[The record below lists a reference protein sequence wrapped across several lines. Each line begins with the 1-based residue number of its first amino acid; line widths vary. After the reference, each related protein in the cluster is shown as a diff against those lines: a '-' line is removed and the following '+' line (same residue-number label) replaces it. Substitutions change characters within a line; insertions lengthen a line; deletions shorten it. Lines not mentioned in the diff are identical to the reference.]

1 MAVQRV
7 ELRKVIGTTPNL
19 FFDPVV
25 STDVSLPFGSYS
37 FLINMSETGE
47 FKYYTV
53 SYDVAGN
60 ISSVS
65 SVVTVNVEKKK

>member
-19 FFDPVV
+19 FFDPVI
-25 STDVSLPFGSYS
+25 STDISLPLGSYS
-37 FLINMSETGE
+37 FLMNMSQTGE

-53 SYDVAGN
+53 SYDEAGN
-60 ISSVS
+60 ISIIS
-65 SVVTVNVEKKK
+65 SVVTVKVEKKK